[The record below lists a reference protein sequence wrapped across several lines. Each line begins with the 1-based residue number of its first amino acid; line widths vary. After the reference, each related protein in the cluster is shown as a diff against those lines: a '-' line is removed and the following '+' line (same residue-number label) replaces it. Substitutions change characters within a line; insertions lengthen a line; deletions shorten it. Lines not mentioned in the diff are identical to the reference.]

1 MRKTHDLVAKT
12 GTYKNQ
18 QGEQKNRY
26 LNCGAMFSDDSG
38 QKEAINI
45 TNLPVGS
52 DWNGWLNLWEPRE
65 QQQAPAPAPR
75 PAPRQAAPAISEQDD
90 IPF

>member
-1 MRKTHDLVAKT
+1 MRKTHDILAKT

-26 LNCGAMFSDDSG
+26 TKCGAAFTDDSG
-38 QKEAINI
+38 QISIKLESV
-45 TNLPVGS
+45 PVS
-52 DWNGWLNLWEPRE
+52 PEWNGWLNLWEPRE
-65 QQQAPAPAPR
+65 QQQAPAQA

>member
-1 MRKTHDLVAKT
+1 MRKTHDILAKT

-26 LNCGAMFSDDSG
+26 TNCGAAFTDDSG
-38 QKEAINI
+38 QVSIKLESV
-45 TNLPVGS
+45 PVAPE
-52 DWNGWLNLWEPRE
+52 WNGWLNLWEPRE
-65 QQQAPAPAPR
+65 QQQAPAPAPQ
-75 PAPRQAAPAISEQDD
+75 PRQAAPIIDEQDD

>member
-1 MRKTHDLVAKT
+1 MRKTHDILAKT

-26 LNCGAMFSDDSG
+26 TKCGAAFTDDSG
-38 QKEAINI
+38 QISIKLESV
-45 TNLPVGS
+45 PVS
-52 DWNGWLNLWEPRE
+52 PDWNGWLNLWEPRE
-65 QQQAPAPAPR
+65 QQQAPAQAPR
-75 PAPRQAAPAISEQDD
+75 PAPRQAAPISEQDD

>member
-1 MRKTHDLVAKT
+1 MRKTHDILAKT

-26 LNCGAMFSDDSG
+26 TKCGAAFTDDSG
-38 QKEAINI
+38 QISIKLESV
-45 TNLPVGS
+45 PVS
-52 DWNGWLNLWEPRE
+52 PDWNGWLNLWEPRE
-65 QQQAPAPAPR
+65 QQQAPAQAPR
-75 PAPRQAAPAISEQDD
+75 LAPRQAAPISEQDD

>member
-1 MRKTHDLVAKT
+1 MRKTHDILAKT

-26 LNCGAMFSDDSG
+26 TKCGAAFTDDSG
-38 QKEAINI
+38 QISIKLESV
-45 TNLPVGS
+45 PVS
-52 DWNGWLNLWEPRE
+52 PEWNGWLNLWEPRE
-65 QQQAPAPAPR
+65 QQQAPAQAPAPQ
-75 PAPRQAAPAISEQDD
+75 PRQAAPAISEQDD

>member
-1 MRKTHDLVAKT
+1 MRKTHDILAKT

-26 LNCGAMFSDDSG
+26 TKCGAAFTDDSG
-38 QKEAINI
+38 QISIKLESV
-45 TNLPVGS
+45 PVS
-52 DWNGWLNLWEPRE
+52 PEWNGWLNLWEPRE
-65 QQQAPAPAPR
+65 QQQAPAPAPQ
-75 PAPRQAAPAISEQDD
+75 PRQAAPISEQDD

>member
-1 MRKTHDLVAKT
+1 MRKTHDILAKT

-26 LNCGAMFSDDSG
+26 TKCGAAFTDDSG
-38 QKEAINI
+38 QISIKLESV
-45 TNLPVGS
+45 PVS
-52 DWNGWLNLWEPRE
+52 PEWHGWLNLWEPRE
-65 QQQAPAPAPR
+65 QQQAPAQA